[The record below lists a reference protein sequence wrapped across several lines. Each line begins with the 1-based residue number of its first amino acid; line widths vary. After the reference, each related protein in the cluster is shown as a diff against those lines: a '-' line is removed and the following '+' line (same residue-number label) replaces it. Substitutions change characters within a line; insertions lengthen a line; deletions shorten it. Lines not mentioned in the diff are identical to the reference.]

1 MHQTTIIKL
10 LDYFSHY
17 TMKNTSLALNMNK
30 PNTHFHTIMTISDI
44 GKSIRER
51 RKMLSITLPDLA
63 EMAQISINTL
73 YKIERGEANPSVR
86 VLNKIANILGL
97 EISIG
102 VKKVTD
108 Q

>member
-1 MHQTTIIKL
+1 
-10 LDYFSHY
+10 
-17 TMKNTSLALNMNK
+17 MNE
-30 PNTHFHTIMTISDI
+30 I
-44 GKSIRER
+44 GNSIRER
-51 RKMLSITLPDLA
+51 RKMLSITQPDLA

-97 EISIG
+97 EISIA

-108 Q
+108 R

>member
-1 MHQTTIIKL
+1 
-10 LDYFSHY
+10 
-17 TMKNTSLALNMNK
+17 
-30 PNTHFHTIMTISDI
+30 MTINEI
-44 GKSIRER
+44 GNSIRER
-51 RKMLSITLPDLA
+51 RKMLGITQPDLA

-97 EISIG
+97 EISIA

-108 Q
+108 R